1 MKREKGKVTRHN
13 FLALIQQPQEE
24 VQEVR
29 EDPIMSLLLIQQLDS
44 SSTFTPRWVRSLVN
58 MYETWN
64 MQCLSFECYKE
75 ATKQEVWIKAMEEDI
90 KIIESNNYLELIHC
104 LYVKYVIGLK
114 WVYKT
119 KLTPGGTIQKE

>member
-1 MKREKGKVTRHN
+1 
-13 FLALIQQPQEE
+13 
-24 VQEVR
+24 
-29 EDPIMSLLLIQQLDS
+29 
-44 SSTFTPRWVRSLVN
+44 
-58 MYETWN
+58 

-114 WVYKT
+114 
-119 KLTPGGTIQKE
+119 